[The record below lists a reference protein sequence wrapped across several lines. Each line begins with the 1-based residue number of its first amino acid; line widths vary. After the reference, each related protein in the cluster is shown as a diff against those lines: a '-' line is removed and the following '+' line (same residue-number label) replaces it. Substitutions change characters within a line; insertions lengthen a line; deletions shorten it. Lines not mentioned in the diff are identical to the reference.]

1 MTGFIAVA
9 AGATAAA
16 DLVMA
21 SDEDGF
27 EGTAPVDARLPVTG

>member
-1 MTGFIAVA
+1 MTGDKA

-16 DLVMA
+16 GVVMA

-27 EGTAPVDARLPVTG
+27 EGKAPVDARLPLTG